1 MKNKVIVDRLS
12 ALREKMAANGIDYYL
27 MPTSDYHNSEY
38 AADFFKA
45 REYFCG
51 FTGSNGTLIV
61 SADWAGMWTDGR
73 YFIQAER
80 EMKGTGVTLYRMGE
94 EDVPTISEYLS
105 SNMKSGEVL
114 GFDGKVVPA
123 AEGLLY
129 EKKLS
134 KKQVKIKYDK
144 DLAAE
149 VWTDRPSLPCNPIY
163 VLSDELCGKSFS
175 EKLDEVRQELKKQ
188 NAGAYLLCKLDDI
201 GWLTNMRGNDV
212 ECNPV
217 FLSYLFINEKTVNL
231 FVQYEELNDEVRAY
245 CEQNGIELV
254 AYNRILG
261 WLDEY
266 EYEGITLY
274 DERNVSYSVYR
285 TIHDNAEN
293 HGAAIKNIID
303 PTELM
308 KACKNDTELKNIREV
323 YIRDSAELT
332 KFIYWV
338 KKEVNSG
345 NLNEYTAAM
354 HLDSMRAQLPGFI
367 ELSFPTISAYRDNA
381 AMMHYEATAES
392 NAELKPEGFL
402 LVDSGGTY
410 MGGTTDVTRTIVLGP
425 LTDDEKKHYTLTC
438 VGMLQLAGAKFLE
451 GCNGRNLDILARQPL
466 WNIGVDYKCGTGHGI
481 GYMLNVHEGPH
492 SIRWKSRSVEDE
504 APLRPGMIV
513 SDEPGVYIEGK
524 YGIRIENIIEVKKD
538 VKNSDG
544 QFLSFDHLTY
554 VPLDPDA
561 IDVNYLQP
569 GELEAINNYQKMV
582 YEKISPLIDDAKIKE
597 WLKEVTEPIK
607 K

>member
-1 MKNKVIVDRLS
+1 MNQVIKDRLA
-12 ALREKMAANGIDYYL
+12 ALRQKMEDNGIDYYL

-38 AADFFKA
+38 SADFFKA

-51 FTGSNGTLIV
+51 FTGSNGTLVV
-61 SADWAGMWTDGR
+61 SKDWAGMWTDGR

-94 EDVPTISEYLS
+94 EGVPTIVEYLTD
-105 SNMKSGEVL
+105 NMKSGEVL

-123 AEGLLY
+123 AEGLSY
-129 EKKLS
+129 EKKLK
-134 KKQVKIKYDK
+134 KKQARVKYDR

-149 VWTDRPSLPCNPIY
+149 VWNDRPALPCNPIY
-163 VLSDELCGKSFS
+163 VLPDELCGKSFK
-175 EKLDEVRQELKKQ
+175 EKLADVREKMAEN
-188 NAGAYLLCKLDDI
+188 NAKSYLLCKLDDI
-201 GWLTNMRGNDV
+201 CWLTNLRGNDV

-217 FLSYLFINEKTVNL
+217 ILSYLFITEKTVYM
-231 FVQYEELNDEVRAY
+231 FVQFDELNDEVRAY
-245 CEQNGIELV
+245 CEANGIELV
-254 AYNRILG
+254 AYNRIIS

-266 EYEGITLY
+266 EYDGVTLY

-285 TIHDNAEN
+285 TIHDNSEN
-293 HGAAIKNIID
+293 RGAKIKNIID

-323 YIRDSAELT
+323 YIRDSAVLT

-338 KKEVNSG
+338 KNEAPKGE
-345 NLNEYTAAM
+345 LNEYTAAM
-354 HLDSMRAQLPGFI
+354 HLDSMRAELPGFI

-381 AMMHYEATAES
+381 AMMHYEATEDA
-392 NAELKPEGFL
+392 NAQLKPEGFL

-425 LTDDEKKHYTLTC
+425 ISDEEKKHYTLTA
-438 VGMLQLAGAKFLE
+438 VGMLQLANAKFLE

-466 WNIGVDYKCGTGHGI
+466 WNIGIDYKCGTGHGI
-481 GYMLNVHEGPH
+481 GYILNVHEGPH

-504 APLRPGMIV
+504 APLKPGMIV

-524 YGIRIENIIEVKKD
+524 HGIRIENIIEVVKD
-538 VKNSDG
+538 IKNSDG
-544 QFLSFDHLTY
+544 QFLSFKHLTY

-561 IDVNYLQP
+561 IDKNYLQP
-569 GELEAINNYQKMV
+569 REIDAINAYQKMV
-582 YEKISPLIDDAKIKE
+582 YDTIEPLVEEPEIKE
-597 WLKEVTEPIK
+597 WLKNVTRPLGI
-607 K
+607 

>member
-1 MKNKVIVDRLS
+1 MKNNVIVDRLS

-217 FLSYLFINEKTVNL
+217 FLSYLFITEKTVNL

-466 WNIGVDYKCGTGHGI
+466 WNIGIDYKCGTGHGI

>member
-1 MKNKVIVDRLS
+1 MNQVIKDRLA
-12 ALREKMAANGIDYYL
+12 ALRQKMEDNGIDYYL

-38 AADFFKA
+38 SADFFKA

-51 FTGSNGTLIV
+51 FTGSNGTLVV
-61 SADWAGMWTDGR
+61 SKDWAGMWTDGR

-94 EDVPTISEYLS
+94 EGVPTIVEYLTD
-105 SNMKSGEVL
+105 NMKSGEVL

-123 AEGLLY
+123 AEGLSY
-129 EKKLS
+129 EKKLK
-134 KKQVKIKYDK
+134 KKQARVKYDR

-149 VWTDRPSLPCNPIY
+149 VWSDRPALPCNPVY
-163 VLSDELCGKSFS
+163 VLPDELCGKTFK
-175 EKLDEVRQELKKQ
+175 EKLSDVREKMEEN

-201 GWLTNMRGNDV
+201 CWLTNMRGNDV

-217 FLSYLFINEKTVNL
+217 ILSYLFITKKNVYM
-231 FVQYEELNDEVRAY
+231 FVQFEELNDEVRAY
-245 CEQNGIELV
+245 CEANGIELV
-254 AYNRILG
+254 AYNRIIS

-293 HGAAIKNIID
+293 RGAKVKNIID

-308 KACKNDTELKNIREV
+308 KACKNDTELKNIRDV
-323 YIRDSAELT
+323 YIKDSAVLT

-338 KKEVNSG
+338 KNEAPKGE
-345 NLNEYTAAM
+345 LNEYTAAM
-354 HLDSMRAQLPGFI
+354 HLDSMRAELPGFI

-381 AMMHYEATAES
+381 AMMHYEATEDA

-425 LTDDEKKHYTLTC
+425 VSDEEKKHYTLTA
-438 VGMLQLAGAKFLE
+438 VGMLQLANAKFLE

-466 WNIGVDYKCGTGHGI
+466 WNIGIDYKCGTGHGI
-481 GYMLNVHEGPH
+481 GYILNVHEGPH

-504 APLRPGMIV
+504 APLKPGMIV

-524 YGIRIENIIEVKKD
+524 HGIRIENIIEVVKD
-538 VKNSDG
+538 IKNSDG
-544 QFLSFDHLTY
+544 QFLSFKHLTY

-561 IDVNYLQP
+561 IDKNYLQP
-569 GELEAINNYQKMV
+569 REIEAINAYQQMV
-582 YEKISPLIDDAKIKE
+582 YETIEPLIEEPEIKD
-597 WLKEVTEPIK
+597 WLKNVTRPL
-607 K
+607 

>member
-1 MKNKVIVDRLS
+1 MKNNVIVDRLS

-217 FLSYLFINEKTVNL
+217 FLSYLFITEKTVNL